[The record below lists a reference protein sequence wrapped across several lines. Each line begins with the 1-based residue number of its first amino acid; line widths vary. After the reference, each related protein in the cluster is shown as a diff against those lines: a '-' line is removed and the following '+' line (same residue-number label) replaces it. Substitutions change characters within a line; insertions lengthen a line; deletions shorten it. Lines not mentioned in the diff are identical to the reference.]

1 MKIIITGFFNTM
13 TKPPRIA
20 GYIYL
25 PLHVLILP
33 ILLAMLGVYLPGG
46 MSLATLNVVYYAFGF
61 SYCLIFMWRY
71 LRLSYDLL
79 MDNLGRNI
87 AAILM
92 GYLLSMLL
100 GYLFNYLLSTLLV
113 AVFGDGGAANPNNE
127 LVTSLADVN
136 SRAILGLAVFTA
148 PVVEEILF
156 RGVIFGSIRSRS
168 RFLAFAVSIL
178 AFGVYHIWQLALI
191 EMDWRL
197 LIYVLQYVPLGYA
210 FGWVYEKTGNIWAP
224 IFLHMLNNAVA
235 MMVLS

>member
-1 MKIIITGFFNTM
+1 MKIIITGFLNTM
-13 TKPPRIA
+13 SKPQRIA

-25 PLHVLILP
+25 PLHILILP
-33 ILLAMLGVYLPGG
+33 ILLAMLGTYLPGG
-46 MSLATLNVVYYAFGF
+46 MSLVTLNVVYYAFGF
-61 SYCLIFMWRY
+61 SYCLIFMWGY

-87 AAILM
+87 MAILQ

-100 GYLFNYLLSTLLV
+100 SYLFNYLISTLLV
-113 AVFGDGGAANPNNE
+113 AVFGDEAANPNNE
-127 LVTSLADVN
+127 LVTSLANVN
-136 SRAILGLAVFTA
+136 PRAIMGLAVFAA

-156 RGVIFGSIRSRS
+156 RGVIFGSIRSRN

-178 AFGVYHIWQLALI
+178 AFGLYHVWQLALV

-224 IFLHMLNNAVA
+224 IFLHMLNNGLA
-235 MMVLS
+235 MLVLT